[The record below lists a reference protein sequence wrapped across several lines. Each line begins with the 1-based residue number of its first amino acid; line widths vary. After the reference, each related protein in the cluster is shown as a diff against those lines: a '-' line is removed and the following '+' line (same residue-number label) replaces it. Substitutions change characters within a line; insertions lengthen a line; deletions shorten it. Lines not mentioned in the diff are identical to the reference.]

1 MQRRVKIC
9 EARLICYRWD
19 DSTTVQRT
27 TLWYPSYLVLK
38 PSSSFTT
45 DFCSVKIW
53 PRYACHGRMH
63 IRCIQCFFNLWLNA
77 SLLFLQ
83 GQYLLDN
90 LVDCTKTLHFE
101 MELSAP
107 IDKRTQLTS
116 IRREARR
123 ARMNSGDSS
132 EYGMMSIDINKQQK
146 FYSITT

>member
-1 MQRRVKIC
+1 
-9 EARLICYRWD
+9 
-19 DSTTVQRT
+19 
-27 TLWYPSYLVLK
+27 
-38 PSSSFTT
+38 
-45 DFCSVKIW
+45 
-53 PRYACHGRMH
+53 
-63 IRCIQCFFNLWLNA
+63 
-77 SLLFLQ
+77 
-83 GQYLLDN
+83 
-90 LVDCTKTLHFE
+90 